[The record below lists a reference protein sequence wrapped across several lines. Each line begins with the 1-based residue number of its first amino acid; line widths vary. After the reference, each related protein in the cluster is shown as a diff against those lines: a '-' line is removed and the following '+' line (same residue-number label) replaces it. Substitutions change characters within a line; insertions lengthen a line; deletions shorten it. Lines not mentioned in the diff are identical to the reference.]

1 MYDDSNIINHTVF
14 TELNKRVQ
22 SYGLISL
29 EFDKKNKELI
39 TPKNFLNFNIAYN
52 TKRQRI
58 TLQLQNIQNP
68 NKIKTTDSKIHNF
81 SILTTKKQDRIGLK
95 RKMPQVVDEFRI
107 EGLQSFSQYT
117 KINPISIQI
126 TESEIQNKLS
136 FYSKNYKYKFL
147 INNLLFS
154 SSIQKDT
161 NVIFIKKTS
170 HWLNTVFI
178 DSECP
183 RNVQHFAFAIKTAD
197 IHNLLDFSYSLLD
210 DEGKLIKFKDD
221 EEKIPAL
228 NFSIK
233 IIR

>member
-81 SILTTKKQDRIGLK
+81 SILTTKKQDRIGFK

-183 RNVQHFAFAIKTAD
+183 RNAQHFVFAFKTAD

>member
-183 RNVQHFAFAIKTAD
+183 RNAQHFVFAFKTAD